1 MSIYYLH
8 NHIHLVQGIKKHCIY
23 DLKKSRLFSID
34 ESALNMINHF
44 LSPKEKQL
52 SMSEKTFLK
61 ELLDY
66 EILTKEKNDFTKTII
81 KKPKITFAWIEVT
94 KSCNLRCIHCY
105 NEAEYQE
112 NSRRI
117 MKFSDFTYAVD
128 MLEDMGVRR
137 IQLIG
142 GEPYI
147 LGDKLSKMLKYI
159 KDKFEFIEIFTNGT
173 LIKDN
178 EIKELIDNNI
188 SQVALSLYSNIPSE
202 HDKVTKSKGSY
213 NKLISTIEQ
222 LKENKIPFRIANVRM
237 KDIEVGENQI
247 GTIQLKSGY
256 DFVRLSGRANLDL
269 YNKDLLK
276 QKLITKKYFQKKI
289 SPRSIEENMQG
300 HNCFSDR
307 LYIDMDLNVYPCVME
322 RRIKHGNIKEDKLK
336 DIIKDDLIFFTK
348 DQVNECKD
356 CEYRYACHDCRPDSL
371 NGDFREKP
379 WYCTYNPYNGE
390 WYDIDEFINRLGV

>member
-8 NHIHLVQGIKKHCIY
+8 NHIHLVQGVKKHCIY

-112 NSRRI
+112 YSRRI

-247 GTIQLKSGY
+247 GTIQPKSGY

>member
-1 MSIYYLH
+1 
-8 NHIHLVQGIKKHCIY
+8 
-23 DLKKSRLFSID
+23 
-34 ESALNMINHF
+34 
-44 LSPKEKQL
+44 
-52 SMSEKTFLK
+52 
-61 ELLDY
+61 
-66 EILTKEKNDFTKTII
+66 
-81 KKPKITFAWIEVT
+81 
-94 KSCNLRCIHCY
+94 
-105 NEAEYQE
+105 
-112 NSRRI
+112 
-117 MKFSDFTYAVD
+117 
-128 MLEDMGVRR
+128 
-137 IQLIG
+137 
-142 GEPYI
+142 
-147 LGDKLSKMLKYI
+147 MLKYI

-237 KDIEVGENQI
+237 KDIEVGKNQI
-247 GTIQLKSGY
+247 GTIQPKSGY